1 MTHGKC
7 LMKCLKRMR
16 WNMIIGVLLVNG
28 CYCEAFDLF
37 KEMNLESGLRPNLV
51 TVVNVLLIC
60 ASLEDGVMVRC
71 IHCHVEKIGLDIH
84 VNIGN
89 AVVDAYWKCGNLK
102 ATKQVFDE
110 MVERNEVGLHL
121 SPVLLL

>member
-1 MTHGKC
+1 M
-7 LMKCLKRMR
+7 
-16 WNMIIGVLLVNG
+16 
-28 CYCEAFDLF
+28 
-37 KEMNLESGLRPNLV
+37 V
-51 TVVNVLLIC
+51 TVVIVLPIC
-60 ASLEDGVMVRC
+60 AGIEDGVMVRR
-71 IHCHVEKIGLDIH
+71 IHCHVEKIGSDIH

>member
-1 MTHGKC
+1 M
-7 LMKCLKRMR
+7 
-16 WNMIIGVLLVNG
+16 GVI
-28 CYCEAFDLF
+28 EARDLF